1 MGLERARRVLPSW
14 RSWTAGLCWLE
25 LCRGTTP
32 NFGPKV
38 VSLLGLSQLLH
49 LRWSVR
55 RSALALFHLA
65 ALLEA
70 PHELSHEHVLRAML
84 TFVQGSSVAKS
95 EARSVQGL
103 SSRLEERLR
112 EVGGREEGEES
123 EEYCRQLLKELK
135 LEEGVDR

>member
-1 MGLERARRVLPSW
+1 MGTKGCFFIGAVATAAPEMVGEMVSTGLVL
-14 RSWTAGLCWLE
+14 
-25 LCRGTTP
+25 
-32 NFGPKV
+32 
-38 VSLLGLSQLLH
+38 
-49 LRWSVR
+49 
-55 RSALALFHLA
+55 HLA

-70 PHELSHEHVLRAML
+70 HELSHEHVLRAML
-84 TFVQGSSVAKS
+84 TLVQGSSVAKS

-103 SSRLEERLR
+103 SSRLEERLK